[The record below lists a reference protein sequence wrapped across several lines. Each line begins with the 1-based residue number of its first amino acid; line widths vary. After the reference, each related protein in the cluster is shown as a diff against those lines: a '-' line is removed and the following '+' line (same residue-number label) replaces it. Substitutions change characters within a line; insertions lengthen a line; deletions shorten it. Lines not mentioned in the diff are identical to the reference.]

1 MLRFLLQMPY
11 NIPAKNVSSKI
22 LMAVAA
28 LCLKMIFIYYTC
40 TLKAIMTSEPQEIN
54 IRSYEDVI
62 NQGYKVA
69 TKPFGSKFYDVL
81 ARAPD
86 GSAMKRIFMSDMH
99 ILTNL
104 SCDKLFRSM
113 KRNVKTLCL
122 GDSFMAKYDDLQVLD
137 IAEAVPIYKGIA
149 LQKDSEF
156 TMLLNH
162 HLLKMFENG
171 EILKI
176 KHKWTAK
183 YDQEYGMEE
192 PVQLGYEHVLF
203 PCSFLALG
211 IALAV
216 PMILGEWVTKQ
227 TLTRN
232 RGPQNLSVMVRVD
245 QLIDE
250 KDRTIEHLK
259 TENAKLEAKVKALMR
274 EMNSH

>member
-1 MLRFLLQMPY
+1 MG
-11 NIPAKNVSSKI
+11 
-22 LMAVAA
+22 VAA

-54 IRSYEDVI
+54 VRSYEDVI

-69 TKPFGSKFYDVL
+69 TKPFGSKFYDIL
-81 ARAPD
+81 ASAPD
-86 GSAMKRIFMSDMH
+86 GSAMKRIFLSDMH
-99 ILTNL
+99 IVTDNCL
-104 SCDKLFRSM
+104 DLFRSM
-113 KRNVKTLCL
+113 KGNFKTLCL
-122 GDSFMAKYDDLQVLD
+122 VGSKAMAKEDNIQVLD
-137 IAEAVPIYKGIA
+137 IAEAVPMYKGIA

-211 IALAV
+211 IAVAV
-216 PMILGEWVTKQ
+216 TMILGEWVTKQ